1 MMGGRV
7 YDPML
12 GSFLSID
19 PYIQAP
25 DNWLNYNRYLY
36 CYGNPQIYTD
46 PSGEFMTALIIGVA
60 VGVTLG
66 TAMGGGIH
74 RSAKW
79 RHRVGLG

>member
-1 MMGGRV
+1 MGGRV

-46 PSGEFMTALIIGVA
+46 PSGYESTP
-60 VGVTLG
+60 
-66 TAMGGGIH
+66 
-74 RSAKW
+74 W
-79 RHRVGLG
+79 